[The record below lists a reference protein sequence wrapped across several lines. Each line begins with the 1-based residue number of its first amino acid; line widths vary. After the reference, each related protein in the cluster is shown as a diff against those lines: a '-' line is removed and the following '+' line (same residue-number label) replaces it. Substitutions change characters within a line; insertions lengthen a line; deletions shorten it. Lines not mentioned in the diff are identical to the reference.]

1 MHVVDYVFFLGWIVF
16 WAYWLIAALGVK
28 RGQGQYV
35 RFATARLAIVLIVV
49 ILLRLG
55 VFRAH
60 GSAADNHNLA
70 VAGVG
75 LALFVLGLALAVWA
89 RLYLGR
95 NWGMPMTQK
104 AEPELV
110 RTGPYRHV
118 RHPIYSGII
127 LAMVGTAVA
136 ISFTWLIAVIALGG
150 YFVYSAH
157 VEERNMTRLFP
168 DTYPEYKHSTK
179 MLIPFVF

>member
-1 MHVVDYVFFLGWIVF
+1 VHVIDAVFLVGWIVF
-16 WAYWLIAALGVK
+16 WAYWLIAAVGVK
-28 RGQGQYV
+28 RGRG
-35 RFATARLAIVLIVV
+35 RFVQFAGARVGIILIVL
-49 ILLRLG
+49 LLVRLG
-55 VFRAH
+55 VFKGH
-60 GSAADNHNLA
+60 GNIANNQNLA
-70 VAGVG
+70 LGGAG
-75 LALFVLGLALAVWA
+75 LALFALGLGLAIWA

-110 RTGPYRHV
+110 RNGPYRYV

-127 LAMVGTAVA
+127 LGMVGTALAV
-136 ISFTWLIAVIALGG
+136 SLYWLVAVIALSA

-157 VEERNMTRLFP
+157 VEERNMARLFP

-179 MLIPFVF
+179 MLVPFVF